1 VTVADLCCA
10 YAIAGITI
18 NNPAAGADRLLT
30 SFENGHILGLDGAP
44 IRSQV
49 DPKGAT
55 DGGIVHTKYFG
66 ARVITFQG
74 EVQIQSVLWTASST
88 AYLTAMNTLEAS
100 VVSALE
106 GIRNSASTLSWTP
119 TGLSAR
125 SISVTYGVPGQE
137 IQFDGAMV
145 PGERTF
151 SFSLIAASPTIA

>member
-1 VTVADLCCA
+1 MADLCCQ
-10 YAIAGITI
+10 YTLGSIKI
-18 NNPAAGADRLLT
+18 NDTTAGANRLLT

-49 DPKGAT
+49 DPKGQT
-55 DGGIVHTKYFG
+55 DGGIVHPKFFG
-66 ARVITFQG
+66 PRIITFQG
-74 EVQIQSVLWTASST
+74 EVQIQSVLWAGGSDA

-100 VVSALE
+100 VISALE
-106 GIRNSASTLSWTP
+106 GIRNSATSLSWTP

-137 IQFDGAMV
+137 IQFDGPMV

-151 SFSLIAASPTIA
+151 SFSLVAASPTIS